1 MSLYEDLPPTK
12 DGIGGSTSS
21 TTNSGSTNSAS
32 TGNKSA
38 DPTDQPK
45 TTVAPVIKPMMLPRA
60 AQIAKKGITSTS
72 EIKKPIQAIKKT
84 PKVDAPPKPIET
96 APIPTINTQQNPHD
110 TLFTVALAQTVDAY
124 DPSKPNDYFE
134 YQEERKKALAKM
146 KEEEILKA
154 RQALE
159 QSKQNV
165 METDDDDDAD
175 GVPIN
180 IPAKPSIGPP
190 AGLTPAEKMMFS
202 MGWKGSG
209 HGLGKQGQ
217 GIKAPL
223 VAEKNEYG
231 AAVIKVGE
239 VDNRHRYEPIAR
251 SRVLLLQN
259 MVDRGEVDPML
270 APETASECQKFGKV
284 VDCKVFENP
293 DLTIPS
299 EDSVRI
305 FVKFDRHEEAVK
317 GMSALNGRWFGGKQV
332 RATLYDEKRFAEKDY
347 RA

>member
-12 DGIGGSTSS
+12 DGLGGSSS
-21 TTNSGSTNSAS
+21 NSGSNTTSVS
-32 TGNKSA
+32 KPA
-38 DPTDQPK
+38 DHVEQPK
-45 TTVAPVIKPMMLPRA
+45 STAVPIVKPMMLPRA
-60 AQIAKKGITSTS
+60 AQIAKKGITPTA
-72 EIKKPIQAIKKT
+72 EAKKPIQAIKKA
-84 PKVDAPPKPIET
+84 PKVDAAPNPIET
-96 APIPTINTQQNPHD
+96 APIIPMSTQQNPHD

-124 DPSKPNDYFE
+124 DPAKPNDYFE
-134 YQEERKKALAKM
+134 YIEERKKALAKM
-146 KEEEILKA
+146 KEEEISKA

-180 IPAKPSIGPP
+180 IPPKQSGAPP
-190 AGLTPAEKMMFS
+190 ASLTPAEKMMFS

-270 APETASECQKFGKV
+270 APETAGECQKFGKV

-305 FVKFDRHEEAVK
+305 FVKFDRHEGAVK
-317 GMSALNGRWFGGKQV
+317 GMTALNGRWFGGKQV